1 MTALVKAARDKVGKV
16 KVPRGKVARVKV
28 ARGRAVRA
36 KGRAA
41 PAKIPTGRDR
51 RLAAAAL
58 MVASRSGRRR
68 VFPKSNLVA

>member
-16 KVPRGKVARVKV
+16 KVARVKV